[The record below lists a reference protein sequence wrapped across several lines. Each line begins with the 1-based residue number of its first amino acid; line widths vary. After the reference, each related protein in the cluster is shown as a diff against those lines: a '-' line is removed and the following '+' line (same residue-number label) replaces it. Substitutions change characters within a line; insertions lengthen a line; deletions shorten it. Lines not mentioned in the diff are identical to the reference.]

1 MDPADI
7 LGYLILRSNVRAW
20 TGVVLLSFFSSTCK
34 LLILID
40 ADGGSYAPDLVT
52 DMIPF
57 HT

>member
-7 LGYLILRSNVRAW
+7 LGCLILRSNVRAW

-34 LLILID
+34 LSVLID
-40 ADGGSYAPDLVT
+40 AEGGSYAPDLVT
-52 DMIPF
+52 DTIPY